1 MKSSKRPVRPVHRG
15 RWIWAPVIVVAATVT
30 GALVGPLT
38 PAASAAGAAQPAT
51 VQLAGTAGSALPGS
65 ASDPA
70 TGPGN
75 VGVRLLDVPADAV
88 NNPRAREYIVDA
100 LAPGTTIHRRME
112 VSNTTASTQHVA
124 VYAAAAVITGG
135 SFVGAAARTANELST
150 WTTTSQPSLDIA
162 AGATAVDTITVAIPS
177 TASPGE
183 RYAVVWASV
192 SNAGDG
198 GNIDLV
204 NRVGI
209 RMYVYVGG
217 TNPVTSFTV
226 NTLAGQRSSAGH
238 PLVRAVVHNTG
249 GRAVDFSGTLTLSA
263 VTGGLT
269 GGPYPAQLGT
279 TLAPGQSEPVWFVLT
294 DQVGDGPWNAT
305 VTLRSG
311 LNQQT
316 FRAQIT
322 FPNAPGTA
330 ASPAAAHPTSG
341 GLGVD
346 TILISAILVV
356 LLAALAALAIIT
368 YRRRRHH
375 NNHLGL
381 HQEL

>member
-1 MKSSKRPVRPVHRG
+1 
-15 RWIWAPVIVVAATVT
+15 
-30 GALVGPLT
+30 
-38 PAASAAGAAQPAT
+38 
-51 VQLAGTAGSALPGS
+51 
-65 ASDPA
+65 
-70 TGPGN
+70 
-75 VGVRLLDVPADAV
+75 
-88 NNPRAREYIVDA
+88 
-100 LAPGTTIHRRME
+100 
-112 VSNTTASTQHVA
+112 
-124 VYAAAAVITGG
+124 
-135 SFVGAAARTANELST
+135 
-150 WTTTSQPSLDIA
+150 
-162 AGATAVDTITVAIPS
+162 
-177 TASPGE
+177 
-183 RYAVVWASV
+183 VVWASV

-198 GNIDLV
+198 GNIDMV

-217 TNPVTSFTV
+217 TNPATSFTV
-226 NTLAGQRSSAGH
+226 DTLTGQRSSAGH

-279 TLAPGQSEPVWFVLT
+279 SLAPGQSEPVWFVLT

-316 FRAQIT
+316 FRAQIS
-322 FPNAPGTA
+322 FPHAPGTG
-330 ASPAAAHPTSG
+330 PAAAARPASG
-341 GLGVD
+341 GIGVY

-375 NNHLGL
+375 KNHLGV

>member
-15 RWIWAPVIVVAATVT
+15 RWAWAPVIVVAATVT
-30 GALVGPLT
+30 GALTGPLAS
-38 PAASAAGAAQPAT
+38 AASAAGAALPAT
-51 VQLAGTAGSALPGS
+51 VQLADTARSAIPRS
-65 ASDPA
+65 ASDPV
-70 TGPGN
+70 TGPGV

-112 VSNTTASTQHVA
+112 VSNTTTSTQHVA

-135 SFVGAAARTANELST
+135 SFVGAAARTANDLST
-150 WTTTSQPSLDIA
+150 WTTTSRPSLDIA
-162 AGATAVDTITVAIPS
+162 AGGTAVDTITVAIPS

-198 GNIDLV
+198 GNIELV

-217 TNPVTSFTV
+217 TNPATSFTV
-226 NTLAGQRSSAGH
+226 NTLTGQRNSAGH

-294 DQVGDGPWNAT
+294 DQVGDGPWNAS

-322 FPNAPGTA
+322 FPHAPGTG
-330 ASPAAAHPTSG
+330 PAAAARPASG

-356 LLAALAALAIIT
+356 LLAVLAALAIMA

-375 NNHLGL
+375 KNHLGV